1 MAVISVTEQNF
12 ESVVLNAQKPVLI
25 DFYATWC
32 GPCKMLSPLVDEVAK
47 ELAGDA
53 VVVKVNVD
61 DAPSL
66 ASKFGVSAIPT
77 LVVVKNGKPYRQ
89 SVGYISK
96 EEILDLLK

>member
-1 MAVISVTEQNF
+1 MAVLSVTEQNF
-12 ESVVLNAQKPVLI
+12 ESVVLHAQKPVLI

-32 GPCKMLSPLVDEVAK
+32 GPCKMLSPLVDEVAE

-61 DAPSL
+61 DAPAL

-77 LVVVKNGKPYRQ
+77 LVVVKDGKPVRQ

-96 EEILDLLK
+96 

>member
-32 GPCKMLSPLVDEVAK
+32 GPCKMLSPLVDEVA
-47 ELAGDA
+47 EDLAGDA

-61 DAPSL
+61 DSPAL
-66 ASKFGVSAIPT
+66 ASRFGVSAIPT
-77 LVVVKNGKPYRQ
+77 LVVVKDGKPQRQ
-89 SVGYISK
+89 SVGYIPK
-96 EEILDLLK
+96 EQILNLFK

>member
-12 ESVVLNAQKPVLI
+12 EEVVLNSSLPVLI
-25 DFYATWC
+25 DFYAVWC
-32 GPCKMLSPLVDEVAK
+32 GPCKMLSPLVDEVA
-47 ELAGDA
+47 EETAGRA

-61 DAPSL
+61 DAPAL

-77 LVVVKNGKPYRQ
+77 LVVVKDGKPQRQ

-96 EEILDLLK
+96 EAILNLLK